1 MIFNKTPEL
10 LRIALVIC
18 HIPLVSLAVG
28 YQDEEIKIPDNAHT
42 KAIEALKELGPER
55 GALKLDFRVVTIEG
69 VIRGVTSES
78 EKIQAALDDLGAKKT
93 ETEYI
98 IELPGDILF
107 DFDKWSIRK
116 DAEESL
122 AKVADILA
130 ATQYSVS
137 IIGHTDAKG
146 AEAYN
151 LELSKNRA
159 DAVKSWLVDKASIDS
174 SRIETSG
181 KGESEPTAPNSH
193 PDGTDNP
200 EGRKKNRRVEIR
212 IHKE

>member
-1 MIFNKTPEL
+1 MIFKKTPEL
-10 LRIALVIC
+10 FRVALVIC
-18 HIPLVSLAVG
+18 FVPVASLAYG
-28 YQDEEIKIPDNAHT
+28 YQDEEIKIPDYAHT

-69 VIRGVTSES
+69 VTRRVSGES

-122 AKVADILA
+122 AKVADIIT
-130 ATQYSVS
+130 ATRYSVS

-146 AEAYN
+146 NDAYN
-151 LELSKNRA
+151 LELSQKRA
-159 DAVKSWLVDKASIDS
+159 DAVKSWFVDEAGIDA
-174 SRIETSG
+174 SRIKAYG
-181 KGESEPTAPNSH
+181 KGENEPTAPNSH
-193 PDGTDNP
+193 PDGSDNP
-200 EGRKKNRRVEIR
+200 EGRQKNRRVEIR
-212 IHKE
+212 IHTE